1 MFKAGD
7 PGLKLGA
14 IRKAFACAA
23 YFLWL
28 LPPMAAAQD
37 MDAITRELGDKSA
50 RVRLNAAINV
60 YNANVSASAAVPKL
74 LSMLASERDAEV
86 RELVV
91 QALGAAGKQVT
102 AVPPALAQLL
112 KQDPAPGFRVLAA
125 KALAD
130 LATAPEISVPALIA
144 ALADPSADVR
154 KAAALALGEFPGSA
168 ESILPSLVAALAD
181 KAVASAVLSTLARFG
196 AGAAAALPALM
207 QLVAAPDTDGLLR
220 LQAVKVLGSIGGAA
234 ASAAPECVKLLTN
247 ADPELRVEAAAALLA
262 FDQHVDQA
270 LKTLV
275 AALGFSLGQ
284 TDHAAQGVRNDVV
297 VRAAWV
303 LGHYG
308 AVANGE
314 VLIGLASAA
323 NDRNNS
329 EIREYAA
336 RAFDDVLPALVKA
349 RRVDAI
355 DSLVDARKFLAQS
368 QDESLRTRSRQVA
381 ATIEE
386 LERLQPASTAIRR
399 FAAPALGATGVVTLV
414 FIFVLR
420 RRRTGASRLTS
431 PRLFISYRRQDS
443 AASCGRLY
451 DRLVADLG
459 ADRVFR
465 DIDSI
470 APGALFADRL
480 RRSVAECDAFI
491 VLIGPSWLGT
501 VDSEGRRRLDDPAD
515 FVRLEIEVA
524 LERGKPVFPVLVE
537 GARMPRASELPPSVA
552 QITASN
558 AIEISDRHFSADT
571 RNLLVAVRSVTA
583 TAAEAAPAR

>member
-1 MFKAGD
+1 
-7 PGLKLGA
+7 LTLGV
-14 IRKAFACAA
+14 IRKACTCAA

-28 LPPMAAAQD
+28 LPPLGVAQD
-37 MDAITRELGDKSA
+37 MGAITRELGDESA
-50 RVRLNAAINV
+50 RVRRNAAITV
-60 YNANVSASAAVPKL
+60 YNANESASAAVPKL
-74 LSMLASERDAEV
+74 LSMLASERDGGV

-91 QALGAAGKQVT
+91 QALGAAGKHVT

-112 KQDPAPGFRVLAA
+112 KEDPAPRIRALAA
-125 KALAD
+125 TALAD
-130 LATAPEISVPALIA
+130 LATAAEISVPALIT

-154 KAAALALGEFPGSA
+154 QAAALALGEFPGSA
-168 ESILPSLVAALAD
+168 ESIVPALVPVVTD
-181 KAVASAVLSTLARFG
+181 KAVASAALKTLARFE
-196 AGAAAALPALM
+196 AGAAAALPAVM
-207 QLVAAPDTDGLLR
+207 QLVVAPDTNDVR
-220 LQAVKVLGSIGGAA
+220 LQAVQVLGSIGGAA
-234 ASAAPECVKLLTN
+234 ASAAPECVKLLSN

-262 FDQHVDQA
+262 FDLHVDQA

-275 AALGFSLGQ
+275 AALGFNLGQ
-284 TDHAAQGVRNDVV
+284 TDHAAQGLRNDVAA
-297 VRAAWV
+297 RAAWV

-323 NDRNNS
+323 NDPDKN

-336 RAFDDVLPALVKA
+336 HAFDDVLPALVKA
-349 RRVDAI
+349 RRFDAI
-355 DSLVDARKFLAQS
+355 DSLVDAQKFLAQS
-368 QDESLRTRSRQVA
+368 QDESLRARSRQVA

-386 LERLQPASTAIRR
+386 LERFQPASTAIRR
-399 FAAPALGATGVVTLV
+399 FAVPMLGAMGAFVWVL
-414 FIFVLR
+414 IFVLR
-420 RRRTGASRLTS
+420 RRRAGASRLTS

-459 ADRVFR
+459 VDRVFR

-480 RRSVAECDAFI
+480 RLSVAECDAFI
-491 VLIGPSWLGT
+491 VLIGPSWLGAA
-501 VDSEGRRRLDDPAD
+501 DREGRRRLDDPAD
-515 FVRLEIEVA
+515 YVRLEIEAA
-524 LERGKPVFPVLVE
+524 LEGGKPVFPVLVE

-583 TAAEAAPAR
+583 MATDATPAR